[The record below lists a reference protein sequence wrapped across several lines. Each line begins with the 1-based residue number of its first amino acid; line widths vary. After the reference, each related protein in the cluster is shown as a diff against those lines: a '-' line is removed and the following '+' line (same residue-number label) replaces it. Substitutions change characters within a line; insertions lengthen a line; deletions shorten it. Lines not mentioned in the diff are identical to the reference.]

1 MSKPL
6 IIIADTDELYLQNLE
21 RKFLEEFDD
30 QIELEIISDP
40 VYFEQRFETPVWKS
54 WLFQKHYIQQDF
66 KGITFPICVCWQKN
80 MRVGVRRICL

>member
-40 VYFEQRFETPVWKS
+40 VYFEQRFETPVS
-54 WLFQKHYIQQDF
+54 VEILDF
-66 KGITFPICVCWQKN
+66 KDITFPICVCWQKN

>member
-6 IIIADTDELYLQNLE
+6 IIIADTNELYLQNLE

-40 VYFEQRFETPVWKS
+40 VILNNVLRHLSQ
-54 WLFQKHYIQQDF
+54 
-66 KGITFPICVCWQKN
+66 
-80 MRVGVRRICL
+80 

>member
-40 VYFEQRFETPVWKS
+40 VYFEQRFETPV
-54 WLFQKHYIQQDF
+54 
-66 KGITFPICVCWQKN
+66 
-80 MRVGVRRICL
+80 

>member
-30 QIELEIISDP
+30 PDR
-40 VYFEQRFETPVWKS
+40 VRN
-54 WLFQKHYIQQDF
+54 YI
-66 KGITFPICVCWQKN
+66 
-80 MRVGVRRICL
+80 